1 MATQPHFCPNL
12 QERPFSIISKA
23 NTYGSRQGSGPHYK
37 SKNVTYGKETYVG
50 SGVRASVRW
59 SMATQPLFLSKIA
72 STTISNNT
80 EGKHLWIFDQ

>member
-1 MATQPHFCPNL
+1 
-12 QERPFSIISKA
+12 
-23 NTYGSRQGSGPHYK
+23 
-37 SKNVTYGKETYVG
+37 VTYGKETYVG